1 MTIVKA
7 LLDFVPL
14 ILFFYLYKTTDP
26 NNTNHALLQIF
37 GVAGNGNNHILAATV
52 GLILS
57 MLVVYGYLF
66 IAQKFHLHKQQWFVL
81 MMTVVFGGITLALS
95 DDYYI
100 RLKAILINL
109 GFAIALLLSPLFLKN
124 KEPAIKKLFEPVFDL
139 STNAWQKLNY
149 AWVALFLLMAGLHG
163 FFAFVFAD
171 GKYWGEFTAFGDMI
185 VMLVFIIMMMVV
197 LRKHLKL
204 SDNTQSS

>member
-1 MTIVKA
+1 MKA
-7 LLDFVPL
+7 LLDFIPL

-26 NNTNHALLQIF
+26 NNTAHPLLTLF
-37 GVAGNGNNHILAATV
+37 GVAGVGNNHILAATL

-66 IAQKFHLHKQQWFVL
+66 ISQKFHLHKQQWFVL
-81 MMTVVFGGITLALS
+81 IMTVVFGGITLALS

-100 RLKAILINL
+100 RLKAILINM
-109 GFAIALLLSPLFLKN
+109 GFAIGLLVSPLFLKN
-124 KEPAIKKLFEPVFDL
+124 KEPVIKKLFEPIFNL
-139 STNAWQKLNY
+139 SATAWRKLNY
-149 AWVALFLLMAGLHG
+149 AWAVMFVVMACLHG

-185 VMLVFIIMMMVV
+185 VMLIFMAGMMFT
-197 LRKHLKL
+197 LRKHIKL
-204 SDNTQSS
+204 SDELKS